1 MRRIILWAA
10 AVALTVGI
18 SAAPAGATRP
28 PAVRVTPHGHLVGG
42 QQVTVKWKRFSN
54 TAHPLL
60 MTIEECNPLYATDGL
75 AACAGIGGTAYSAS
89 GSQAVTVMT
98 GPVGQDGGTCGTSVA
113 DAKCTI
119 LVQSRSPINILEQ
132 VAVPIRFTIPV

>member
-1 MRRIILWAA
+1 MRRIILCAA

-18 SAAPAGATRP
+18 SAAPAGATKP
-28 PAVRVTPHGHLVGG
+28 PAVRVTPRTHLVSA
-42 QQVTVKWKRFSN
+42 QSVTVKWKRFSN
-54 TAHPLL
+54 ASHPLL
-60 MTIEECNPLYATDGL
+60 MSILECNPLYATDGL
-75 AACAGIGGTAYSAS
+75 GACAGIGGTAYSAS
-89 GSQAVTVMT
+89 GSQLVTVMT
-98 GPVGQDGGTCGTSVA
+98 GAVGQDGGTCGTSAA